1 MNKAQKI
8 FLMFVLAALIMLVGY
23 MDTMFVSD
31 QTDLIVYKFYASLLT
46 FVGCCMALHSIF
58 LAPVEER
65 N

>member
-8 FLMFVLAALIMLVGY
+8 FLMFILAALIMGVGY
-23 MDTMFVSD
+23 MDTMFGG
-31 QTDLIVYKFYASLLT
+31 QADLFVYKFYASLLT